1 MKLYFR
7 LLKYL
12 RPYWMYLA
20 AAGLCAGAISG
31 LTAAQA
37 WLVKPVLD
45 GIFINKDVRL
55 LHILPIAIVAVSLFK
70 GLFNYGQA
78 YLMSYAGN
86 RVIKNIRDGLYR
98 HLVLMPVGFYTRHS
112 TGQLISRV
120 LNDVGTMQMSVSTL
134 VKNIFQQ
141 ILTLIALTVVVFYQ
155 DWRMAIIAVL
165 VLPLA
170 YYPIMRLGR
179 RLRSLGRSN
188 REKIADISSILQET
202 FSGIRAIKAFGMEEF
217 ETERFKEKGQGYLKN
232 IMKSVRLSEGIS
244 PLMELVGSLGV
255 SLIIWYGGSRVI
267 HGQMTVGAFT
277 SFMAA
282 CWMMYAPLRSLGTAN
297 NTLQQTLASAERVF
311 EIMDAET
318 EQVHE
323 GVKEDLPVVCREIEF
338 KNVSFQYEDTRVE
351 TLSNINLRIK
361 AGEMLAIVGSSG
373 SGKTSLVNLLPRFYH
388 PTEGAILMDGTDIR
402 QVRLNSLRRQI
413 GIVSQETFLFDD
425 TVRNNIAYGLKDPSL
440 DKIIEA
446 AKAAYAHSFIM
457 KMPQGYDTQIGE
469 RGVKLS
475 GGEKQRLAI
484 ARALLK
490 NPPILVLDEA
500 TSSLDTESEYMV
512 QQALANLMKGRTT
525 FVIAHR
531 LSTIQNAHR
540 IVVIDQGRIV
550 EMGRHEELLKTKGVY
565 HRLYQ
570 MQFKDEEETVRVDP
584 GGR

>member
-1 MKLYFR
+1 L
-7 LLKYL
+7 
-12 RPYWMYLA
+12 
-20 AAGLCAGAISG
+20 
-31 LTAAQA
+31 
-37 WLVKPVLD
+37 
-45 GIFINKDVRL
+45 
-55 LHILPIAIVAVSLFK
+55 
-70 GLFNYGQA
+70 
-78 YLMSYAGN
+78 
-86 RVIKNIRDGLYR
+86 
-98 HLVLMPVGFYTRHS
+98 
-112 TGQLISRV
+112 
-120 LNDVGTMQMSVSTL
+120 
-134 VKNIFQQ
+134 
-141 ILTLIALTVVVFYQ
+141 
-155 DWRMAIIAVL
+155 
-165 VLPLA
+165 
-170 YYPIMRLGR
+170 
-179 RLRSLGRSN
+179 
-188 REKIADISSILQET
+188 
-202 FSGIRAIKAFGMEEF
+202 
-217 ETERFKEKGQGYLKN
+217 
-232 IMKSVRLSEGIS
+232 
-244 PLMELVGSLGV
+244 
-255 SLIIWYGGSRVI
+255 
-267 HGQMTVGAFT
+267 
-277 SFMAA
+277 
-282 CWMMYAPLRSLGTAN
+282 
-297 NTLQQTLASAERVF
+297 QTLAAVEWVF
-311 EIMDAET
+311 EILDAET
-318 EQVHE
+318 EHVNE

-402 QVRLNSLRRQI
+402 QVRLDSLRRQI

-512 QQALANLMKGRTT
+512 QQALTNLMKGRTT

-570 MQFKDEEETVRVDP
+570 MQFKDEEETVPVDP

>member
-1 MKLYFR
+1 MKLYIR

-20 AAGLCAGAISG
+20 AASICAGAVSG

-45 GIFINKDVRL
+45 GIFINKDVWL
-55 LHILPIAIVAVSLFK
+55 LQVLPIAIVAVSLFK
-70 GLFNYGQA
+70 GLSNYGQA

-120 LNDVGTMQMSVSTL
+120 LNDVGIMQTAVSSL

-155 DWRMAIIAVL
+155 DWKMAIIAIL

-179 RLRSLGRSN
+179 RLRKVSRSN
-188 REKIADISSILQET
+188 RERIADISSNLQET

-217 ETERFKEKGQGYLKN
+217 EAERFKEMGQRYLKN
-232 IMKSVRLSEGIS
+232 TMKSVRLSEGVS
-244 PLMELVGSLGV
+244 PFMELIGSLGV

-267 HGQMTVGAFT
+267 HGQMTIGAFT
-277 SFMAA
+277 SFMTA
-282 CWMMYAPLRSLGTAN
+282 CWLMYAPLRNLGTAN
-297 NTLQQTLASAERVF
+297 NIVQQTLAAAERIF
-311 EIMDAET
+311 EILDTET

-323 GVKEDLPVVCREIEF
+323 GVKGDLPAVCREIEF
-338 KNVSFQYEDTRVE
+338 KNVSFQYEDTRIE
-351 TLSNINLRIK
+351 TLSNINLKIK

-388 PTEGAILMDGTDIR
+388 PTEGVILMDGMDIR
-402 QVRLNSLRRQI
+402 QVRLDSLRRQI

-440 DKIIEA
+440 DEIMEA
-446 AKAAYAHSFIM
+446 AKAAYAHSFIT

-540 IVVIDQGRIV
+540 IVVIEQGRIV
-550 EMGRHEELLKTKGVY
+550 EVGRHEELLKTNGVY

-584 GGR
+584 GER